1 MPQKAEPTQGCPYST
16 APVPSR
22 SRHAGRYLA
31 EGFHIFALQTLGIL
45 NAFRGAVAGAVLGS
59 GLGLFSAR
67 RHMQIYQHNLPN
79 ILLFATLCPPLRV
92 RQRQCKLLRQLDDM
106 TCFMLPRCA
115 HSFGRRQLWRR
126 PGTPAAV

>member
-1 MPQKAEPTQGCPYST
+1 MS
-16 APVPSR
+16 
-22 SRHAGRYLA
+22 
-31 EGFHIFALQTLGIL
+31 ALQTLGIL
-45 NAFRGAVAGAVLGS
+45 NALRGAVAGAVLGS

-106 TCFMLPRCA
+106 TCFMLPWCA
-115 HSFGRRQLWRR
+115 RFLWQTAVVEVGLAHMQLCE
-126 PGTPAAV
+126 A